1 MTTCLVTWSHGILN
15 VMAPPKNINASEF
28 KARCLRVLDDVQ
40 ATRTEVVITKR
51 GKPVARLVP
60 IGPARGS
67 LRGAWK
73 GMLRV
78 QGDIVHIDW
87 SSEFEATR

>member
-1 MTTCLVTWSHGILN
+1 
-15 VMAPPKNINASEF
+15 MATPKSINASDF

-51 GKPVARLVP
+51 GKPVARLCP

-73 GMLRV
+73 GMVRIR
-78 QGDIVHIDW
+78 GDIVQVDW
-87 SSEFEATR
+87 SSDFEAVQ